1 MSDAVITAVI
11 VAVSSIVCQLLIN
24 RNNRVKRS
32 KEETDKEKE
41 RAVAL
46 ALKDQKLEERMAR
59 IEEKLDI
66 HNGYAEIL
74 SKIGTDIAVIKTELK
89 NLKGA

>member
-24 RNNRVKRS
+24 RNNRAKRT

-41 RAVAL
+41 RAVSL

-74 SKIGTDIAVIKTELK
+74 SKIGMDIAVIKTELK

>member
-1 MSDAVITAVI
+1 MITAVI

-24 RNNRVKRS
+24 RNNRAKRT

-41 RAVAL
+41 RAVSL

-74 SKIGTDIAVIKTELK
+74 SKIGMDIAVIKTELK